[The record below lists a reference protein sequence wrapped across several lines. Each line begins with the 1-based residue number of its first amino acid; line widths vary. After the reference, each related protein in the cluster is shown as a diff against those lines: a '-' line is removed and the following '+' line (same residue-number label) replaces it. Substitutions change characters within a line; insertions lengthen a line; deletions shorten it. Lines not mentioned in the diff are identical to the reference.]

1 MKITRRLSNKK
12 LRHILVPGMA
22 LFLALVLTLSAGMLL
37 NAAALDDFFGRG
49 ERSITLL
56 ASDGWDTEYYP
67 QLYANARESRAAAIE
82 VSKRLSDEGI
92 VLLKNNG
99 LLPLAGTAAVSP
111 LGLRYYRPIYGGSGS
126 SAIDAGE
133 AYVVTPQEGL
143 HKVFSSV
150 NAAAEQALAPLVEDG
165 QALTDNPSVTAATP
179 LRGEESMAD
188 AIFEF
193 SPEAYKDLAGS
204 CAGTVGLVF
213 LGRQTGE
220 DRDSYSG
227 VYNDGTPHML
237 ALSTAEREVISFAK
251 ANCEGL
257 VVVLESSSPMQIA
270 ELEDDAGIDAILWV
284 GGAGCSGYESLG
296 DILVGA
302 VVPSGRTPD
311 TYPADFKRDPTF
323 ANHDDGSGRF
333 VYTNAYTTLVSNF
346 SWEEHANAPFHEY
359 EEGVYLGYKYYETS
373 YDVGYLKDYY
383 NRTDGVLY
391 PFGYGLSYTSFSQEI
406 TALRDRGDE
415 VAVTVRVTNTG
426 SSRFAG
432 KDIVQLYFTAPYTQL
447 DQDYGIEKPT
457 AVLLQF
463 GKTGLLAPGE
473 SEDVKLTFQKETM
486 ASYCSTRN
494 NLDGTFGCYV
504 LEEGQYTL
512 SIRANS
518 HEVLDAG
525 AVSVP
530 ATVWYDGTNPRRSE
544 TDAQSKLSSSGVP
557 LSSPAWSADGG
568 EAAYQAATN
577 QFAQL
582 RAYMSDR
589 SVSSATVLSRRDWAG
604 TQPTAPTDGDRAASD
619 TVVRWI
625 AESDSTKYDY
635 TADPRLG
642 NGPGSLV
649 YQADSPATGA
659 ENDIVLADLRGKGYY
674 DPTWDLLLDQL
685 TFTDLEELRRC
696 LFEAAYQTGA
706 MISIGKPE
714 SVEHD
719 GPQGLTQPDQTGHN
733 WLAGTC
739 AYPSAPVMAAGWNR
753 ALLYELGY
761 MVGQEALIAGING
774 WYAPGLNLH
783 RSPFGGR
790 VSEYFSEDSL
800 LAGCLGAQTVS
811 GAGDAG
817 LYCSVKHLVLIDSE
831 GHRNPHTAV
840 WLTEQALREVYLR
853 PFEIALKTA
862 MKTIRYTD
870 AETGAAKLKT
880 MRAGDFIMTGDCA
893 VGSYW
898 TSTCYGLLN
907 GVVRG
912 EWGFQGFIISDINL
926 NANPNR
932 VDMLLRSGSDALMST
947 PYGKRVNVQDAASP
961 TAVSLLRRAV
971 KNICYTLVNSN
982 VMQGVPPG
990 SVVHYA
996 AAPWKVG
1003 LTVFD
1008 VISGLILISMSAWLV
1023 LRERD
1028 ERRHPQHY
1036 RED

>member
-1 MKITRRLSNKK
+1 MKITRKLSNKK
-12 LRHILVPGMA
+12 LRRVLVPGMA

-37 NAAALDDFFGRG
+37 NAATLDDFFGRG
-49 ERSITLL
+49 ERIVTLL
-56 ASDGWDTEYYP
+56 ASDDWDTEYYP

-99 LLPLAGTAAVSP
+99 LLPLAGTAEVSP
-111 LGLRYYRPIYGGSGS
+111 LGLRYYRPFYGGSGS

-133 AYVVTPQEGL
+133 EYIVTPQEGL

-150 NAAAEQALAPLVEDG
+150 NAAAEETLAPLLEDG
-165 QALTDNPSVTAATP
+165 QALADNLSVTAAIP
-179 LRGEESMAD
+179 LRGEGSTKD
-188 AIFEF
+188 AILEF

-227 VYNDGTPHML
+227 VYDDGTPHML

-251 ANCEGL
+251 ANCEGV

-311 TYPADFKRDPTF
+311 TYPADFKKDPTF
-323 ANHDDGSGRF
+323 ANHDDGSERF
-333 VYTNAYTTLVSNF
+333 VYTNAYTTLVSNY
-346 SWEEHANAPFHEY
+346 SWEENANAAFHEY

-373 YDVGYLKDYY
+373 YDIGYLKDYF

-406 TALRDRGDE
+406 IALRDRGGE

-426 SSRFAG
+426 SRFTG
-432 KDIVQLYFTAPYTQL
+432 KDVVQLYFTAPYTQL

-473 SEDVKLTFQKETM
+473 SEDVKLAFQREAM
-486 ASYCSTRN
+486 ASYCSARDN
-494 NLDGTFGCYV
+494 SDGTFGCYV
-504 LEEGQYTL
+504 LEEGEYTL

-518 HEVLDAG
+518 HEELDAE

-530 ATVWYDGTNPRRSE
+530 ATVWYDSTTPRRSE
-544 TDAQSKLSSSGVP
+544 TDAQSELSSGGTP
-557 LSSPAWSADGG
+557 LGSPAGSADG
-568 EAAYQAATN
+568 EEAYQAATN
-577 QFAQL
+577 RFAQL
-582 RAYMSDR
+582 RSYMSDPA
-589 SVSSATVLSRRDWAG
+589 VSSVTVLSRKDWAG
-604 TQPTAPTDGDRAASD
+604 TQPTAPTDGDRAASE

-642 NGPGSLV
+642 NEPGSLV
-649 YQADSPATGA
+649 YQADSPSTGA
-659 ENDIVLADLRGKGYY
+659 KNSMVLADLRGKSYY
-674 DPTWDLLLDQL
+674 DSTWNLLLDEL
-685 TFTDLEELRRC
+685 TFTDLEELRLC
-696 LFEAAYQTGA
+696 LFEAAYHTGA
-706 MISIGKPE
+706 MTSIGKPE

-719 GPQGLTQPDQTGHN
+719 GPQGLTQPDQAGHN
-733 WLAGTC
+733 WLVGTC

-753 ALLYELGY
+753 DLLYELGY
-761 MVGQEALIAGING
+761 MVGQEALIANING

-800 LAGCLGAQTVS
+800 LAGCLGAQAVS

-870 AETGAAKLKT
+870 TETGAAKLKT

-893 VGSYW
+893 VGTYW
-898 TSTCYGLLN
+898 TSTCYELLN
-907 GVVRG
+907 EVVRG
-912 EWGFQGFIISDINL
+912 EWGFQGFIVSDINL

-947 PYGKRVNVQDAASP
+947 TYGERVIVRDTTSATSI
-961 TAVSLLRRAV
+961 SLLRRAV
-971 KNICYTLVNSN
+971 KNMCYTLVNSN

-990 SVVHYA
+990 SLVHYT
-996 AAPWKVG
+996 AAPWQVG
-1003 LTVFD
+1003 LTIFD
-1008 VISGLILISMSAWLV
+1008 VISGLILVSMSAWLV
-1023 LRERD
+1023 LRELD
-1028 ERRHPQHY
+1028 ERKYPQHY
-1036 RED
+1036 RDD

>member
-1 MKITRRLSNKK
+1 MKRTRKSGKKALRLV
-12 LRHILVPGMA
+12 LVPGMA

-49 ERSITLL
+49 KRIVNRFSP
-56 ASDGWDTEYYP
+56 DGWDTVYYP
-67 QLYANARESRAAAIE
+67 QRYANARESRAAAVE

-111 LGLRYYRPIYGGSGS
+111 LGLRYYLPLYGGSGS

-133 AYVVTPQEGL
+133 AYIVTPQEGL
-143 HKVFSSV
+143 HRVFSSV
-150 NAAAEQALAPLVEDG
+150 NPAVEDSLAALAGKTEHP
-165 QALTDNPSVTAATP
+165 ADNPNVAAATP
-179 LRGEESMAD
+179 PNGGESAAD
-188 AIFEF
+188 AILEF
-193 SPEAYKDLAGS
+193 SPESYAGLADT

-227 VYNDGTPHML
+227 VYHDGTPHML
-237 ALSTAEREVISFAK
+237 ALSAAERRLVSFAK
-251 ANCEGL
+251 ANCAA
-257 VVVLESSSPMQIA
+257 VAVILESSSPMQIA
-270 ELEDDAGIDAILWV
+270 ELEDDAGIGAILWM

-311 TYPADFKRDPTF
+311 TYPADFKKDPTF
-323 ANHDDGSGRF
+323 ANHDDGSDRF
-333 VYTNAYTTLVSNF
+333 VYTNAYTTLVGNY
-346 SWEEHANAPFHEY
+346 SWEEGANTPFHEY

-373 YDVGYLKDYY
+373 YDIGYLKDYY

-391 PFGYGLSYTSFSQEI
+391 PFGYGLSFTAFSQEI
-406 TALRDRGDE
+406 TALRDLGSE

-426 SSRFAG
+426 SRFTG
-432 KDIVQLYFTAPYTQL
+432 KEVVQLYFTAPYTQF
-447 DQDYGIEKPT
+447 DRDCGIEKPT
-457 AVLLQF
+457 VSLLQF

-473 SEDVKLTFQKETM
+473 SEEIRLTFQKEDM

-494 NLDGTFGCYV
+494 NPDGTLGCYV
-504 LEEGQYTL
+504 LEAGVYTL

-518 HEVLDAG
+518 HEVLSAG
-525 AVSVP
+525 AVTVP
-530 ATVWYDGTNPRRSE
+530 TTVWYDGTNPRRSE
-544 TDAQSKLSSSGVP
+544 TDAQSGLSRSGAR
-557 LSSPAWSADGG
+557 LDFPARSADGG
-568 EAAYQAATN
+568 ETAYQAATN

-582 RAYMSDR
+582 RAYMSDPA
-589 SVSSATVLSRRDWAG
+589 VSGATVLSRKDWPG
-604 TQPTAPTDGDRAASD
+604 TQPTAPTDADRLSSD
-619 TVVRWI
+619 TVAAWI
-625 AESDSTKYDY
+625 AESDTTKFDY
-635 TADPRLG
+635 ISDPRLG
-642 NGPGSLV
+642 NRAGSLV
-649 YQADSPATGA
+649 YQAERPATGA
-659 ENDIVLADLRGKGYY
+659 ENNIVLADLRGKGYY
-674 DPTWDLLLDQL
+674 DPMWRLLLDKL
-685 TFTDLEELRRC
+685 TFTDPEELRRC
-696 LFEAAYQTGA
+696 LFEAAYQTGSLA
-706 MISIGKPE
+706 SIGKPK

-753 ALLYELGY
+753 DLLYELGY
-761 MVGQEALIAGING
+761 MVGQEALVAGING

-800 LAGCLGAQTVS
+800 LAGSLGARIVS

-817 LYCSVKHLVLIDSE
+817 LSCSVKHLVLIDSE

-853 PFEIALKTA
+853 PFEITLKTA
-862 MKTIRYTD
+862 MKTIRYTN
-870 AETGAAKLKT
+870 AETGAAMLKT

-893 VGSYW
+893 VGTYW
-898 TSTCYGLLN
+898 TATCYELLT

-926 NANPNR
+926 NANSNR
-932 VDMLLRSGSDALMST
+932 VDMLLRAGSDALMST
-947 PYGKRVNVQDAASP
+947 PYGKRASVGDATSP
-961 TAVSLLRRAV
+961 TAVALLRRAV
-971 KNICYTLVNSN
+971 KDLCYTLVNSN

-990 SVVHYA
+990 SVIHYI
-996 AAPWKVG
+996 AAPWKLWLFG
-1003 LTVFD
+1003 FD
-1008 VISGLILISMSAWLV
+1008 ALSGLVLVSMGVWLA
-1023 LRERD
+1023 LPERGKGRQ
-1028 ERRHPQHY
+1028 RRPG
-1036 RED
+1036 RGD